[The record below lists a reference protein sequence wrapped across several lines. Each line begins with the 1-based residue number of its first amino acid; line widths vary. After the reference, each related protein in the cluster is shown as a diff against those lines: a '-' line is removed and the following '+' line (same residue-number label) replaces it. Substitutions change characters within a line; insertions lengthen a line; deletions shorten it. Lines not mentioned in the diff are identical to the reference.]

1 MQLYDMHSHILPGID
16 DGAPSV
22 EKSLVILNELKKQ
35 GVTNVCLTPHFYT
48 NEISAEDFAAQR
60 QQAIDKLMPH
70 IPDGMKVVVGAE
82 VYVTR
87 YMFNGD
93 DFSCACYGNSNYIL
107 TEFAYTSQFSSHTME
122 YFVKLTENYNMIPVL
137 THVERYPALINDPSI
152 IGELKDMG
160 VIIQTN
166 TNSYTKKAS
175 FFSKLK
181 LIKLIKGGYIDVIG
195 SDAHSLTHNDPRT
208 FTEALDFISAK
219 CGQITV
225 RKMMSNAEEIFNSAL

>member
-60 QQAIDKLMPH
+60 QHA
-70 IPDGMKVVVGAE
+70 VGAE

-219 CGQITV
+219 CGQSTV

>member
-60 QQAIDKLMPH
+60 QHAIDNLMPH

-87 YMFNGD
+87 
-93 DFSCACYGNSNYIL
+93 CL
-107 TEFAYTSQFSSHTME
+107 TEMTFPALVTATPITYLPS
-122 YFVKLTENYNMIPVL
+122 LL
-137 THVERYPALINDPSI
+137 THRSFQVTLWSI
-152 IGELKDMG
+152 L
-160 VIIQTN
+160 
-166 TNSYTKKAS
+166 
-175 FFSKLK
+175 
-181 LIKLIKGGYIDVIG
+181 
-195 SDAHSLTHNDPRT
+195 
-208 FTEALDFISAK
+208 
-219 CGQITV
+219 
-225 RKMMSNAEEIFNSAL
+225 

>member
-1 MQLYDMHSHILPGID
+1 
-16 DGAPSV
+16 
-22 EKSLVILNELKKQ
+22 
-35 GVTNVCLTPHFYT
+35 
-48 NEISAEDFAAQR
+48 
-60 QQAIDKLMPH
+60 
-70 IPDGMKVVVGAE
+70 MKVVVGAE

-93 DFSCACYGNSNYIL
+93 DFSCACYGNFNYIL

-219 CGQITV
+219 CGQSTV
-225 RKMMSNAEEIFNSAL
+225 KKMMSNAEEIFNSAL

>member
-60 QQAIDKLMPH
+60 QDAI
-70 IPDGMKVVVGAE
+70 DGMKVVVGAE

-219 CGQITV
+219 CGQSTV

>member
-16 DGAPSV
+16 DGAQSV

-48 NEISAEDFAAQR
+48 NEISVEDFAAKR
-60 QQAIDKLMPH
+60 KQAVAELMPH
-70 IPDGMKVVVGAE
+70 IPDGMNVVVGAE
-82 VYVTR
+82 VYVSR

-93 DFSCACYGNSNYIL
+93 DLSCACFGNSNYIL
-107 TEFAYTSQFSSHTME
+107 TEFAYSSQFTSHTME
-122 YFVKLTENYNMIPVL
+122 YFVKLTENYNMIPIL
-137 THVERYPALINDPSI
+137 PHVERYPVLISNPSI

-160 VIIQTN
+160 VVIQTN

-195 SDAHSLTHNDPRT
+195 SDAHSLHHNDPRT
-208 FTEALDFISAK
+208 FTEAIDFISAK
-219 CGQITV
+219 CGQSAV
-225 RKMMSNAEEIFNSAL
+225 RQMMSNAEEIFNSAL

>member
-60 QQAIDKLMPH
+60 QDAIDKLMPH

-166 TNSYTKKAS
+166 TNSYTKKRR
-175 FFSKLK
+175 FSQNL
-181 LIKLIKGGYIDVIG
+181 
-195 SDAHSLTHNDPRT
+195 SL
-208 FTEALDFISAK
+208 
-219 CGQITV
+219 
-225 RKMMSNAEEIFNSAL
+225 

>member
-60 QQAIDKLMPH
+60 QHAIDKLMPH

-93 DFSCACYGNSNYIL
+93 DFSCACYGNSNYYLPSLHYTIAVFKSTLWSIL
-107 TEFAYTSQFSSHTME
+107 
-122 YFVKLTENYNMIPVL
+122 
-137 THVERYPALINDPSI
+137 
-152 IGELKDMG
+152 
-160 VIIQTN
+160 
-166 TNSYTKKAS
+166 
-175 FFSKLK
+175 
-181 LIKLIKGGYIDVIG
+181 
-195 SDAHSLTHNDPRT
+195 
-208 FTEALDFISAK
+208 
-219 CGQITV
+219 
-225 RKMMSNAEEIFNSAL
+225 